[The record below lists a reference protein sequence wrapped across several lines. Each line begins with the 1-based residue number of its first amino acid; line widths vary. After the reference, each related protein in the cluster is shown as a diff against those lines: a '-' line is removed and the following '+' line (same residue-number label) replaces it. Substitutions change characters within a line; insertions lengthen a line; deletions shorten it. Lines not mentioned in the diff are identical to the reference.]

1 MSDYKAV
8 HETVLHHIL
17 TVYDA
22 LSSLKAD
29 KEVKDI
35 HSFIGK
41 VLKKQSGP
49 LGNSRSIAA
58 ASSDLTLVFPVLC
71 TRNIS
76 IEVASM
82 ITKALEKNDVSML
95 QKLFAAYQFDNNGD
109 ISDLRDYIK
118 SFHTNIDTR
127 IASLDDVFD
136 VATRAYDNGH
146 FAKHEMAIYES
157 MIAED
162 MKHINY
168 QLPSSINESS
178 LMRYTVNEAAV
189 VDTRVGEDDN
199 GTENPGKT
207 VSMAARASANKD
219 AAGLMKTHADITKMN
234 TEYFSKQVMDSD
246 FKKAN
251 ELMPTSM
258 IVNYKVKVGDDNV
271 VNLDGGIIGVK
282 AKLYPMAS
290 SDIVKHIVEKHNDS
304 NWLMKF
310 IKAGTREISFMKD
323 LVLAIDK
330 AKIDAMSLSTR
341 KSSSDKMWKVLER
354 RATSSR
360 LSRAMKSGSNMAA
373 ITTLVISQE
382 EVEYLRKNENIDI
395 EQIRNVMNLF
405 SSYNLMC
412 LVIVDETLEVAKF
425 IYDTNDPS
433 WETISFT
440 HLERESNDNTYK
452 RVVNLMTKM
461 SR

>member
-29 KEVKDI
+29 ADKSGI
-35 HSFIGK
+35 QNALGK
-41 VLKKQSGP
+41 ALKKQSGP

-95 QKLFAAYQFDNNGD
+95 QKLFAAYQFNSNGD
-109 ISDLRDYIK
+109 IKDLRDYIQ

-136 VATRAYDNGH
+136 VLGEMTTGNGYH
-146 FAKHEMAIYES
+146 AKHEAAIYES

-199 GTENPGKT
+199 GTKTPGSE
-207 VSMAARASANKD
+207 VGMSMRASAAKD
-219 AAGLMKTHADITKMN
+219 AAALMKSHADVSKLN
-234 TEYFSKQVMDSD
+234 AEYFSKQVMDSD

-258 IVNYKVKVGDDNV
+258 IVNYKVKTDTGV

-282 AKLYPMAS
+282 AKLYPIAS

-360 LSRAMKSGSNMAA
+360 LSRVLKSASNMAA

>member
-29 KEVKDI
+29 VDKSDV
-35 HSFIGK
+35 HNALGK
-41 VLKKQSGP
+41 ILKKQSGP

-199 GTENPGKT
+199 GTKTPGSE
-207 VSMAARASANKD
+207 VGMSMRASAAKD
-219 AAGLMKTHADITKMN
+219 AAVLMKSHADVSKLN
-234 TEYFSKQVMDSD
+234 AEYFSKQVMDSD

-258 IVNYKVKVGDDNV
+258 IVNYKVKTDTGV

>member
-29 KEVKDI
+29 VDKSDV
-35 HSFIGK
+35 HNALGK
-41 VLKKQSGP
+41 ILKKQSGP

-199 GTENPGKT
+199 GTKTPGSE
-207 VSMAARASANKD
+207 VGMSMKATAAKD
-219 AAGLMKTHADITKMN
+219 AAALMKSHADVSKLN
-234 TEYFSKQVMDSD
+234 AEYFSKQVMDSD

-258 IVNYKVKVGDDNV
+258 IVNYKVKTDTGV